1 MSTVEKGQ
9 GARAVFLAV
18 LFAAVVLA
26 FFAAGAFGVGINLKI
41 RVFAVALGAAL
52 VVAFFAGTG
61 LEVAALSS
69 LVEPVDRRVLL
80 RVPRVDEAS
89 ASPVSSARFR
99 CMVVYRNELTM
110 QSKRVLSNE
119 PVMLPP

>member
-1 MSTVEKGQ
+1 MSTTFLLFLG
-9 GARAVFLAV
+9 AVFLAV

-26 FFAAGAFGVGINLKI
+26 FFAAGAS
-41 RVFAVALGAAL
+41 VFAVALGAAL

-99 CMVVYRNELTM
+99 LGGMVVYVSE
-110 QSKRVLSNE
+110 RVNNA
-119 PVMLPP
+119 V

>member
-1 MSTVEKGQ
+1 MDTS
-9 GARAVFLAV
+9 
-18 LFAAVVLA
+18 
-26 FFAAGAFGVGINLKI
+26 
-41 RVFAVALGAAL
+41 VFAVALGAAL

-80 RVPRVDEAS
+80 RVPRVDVAS

-99 CMVVYRNELTM
+99 CR
-110 QSKRVLSNE
+110 KRSANVIKIRRGCTE
-119 PVMLPP
+119 